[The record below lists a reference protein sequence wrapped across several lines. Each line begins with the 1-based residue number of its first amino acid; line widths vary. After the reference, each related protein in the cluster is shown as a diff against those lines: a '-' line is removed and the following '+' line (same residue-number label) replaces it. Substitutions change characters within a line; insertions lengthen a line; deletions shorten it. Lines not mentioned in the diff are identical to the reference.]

1 MRGLFEKLGLTQSQ
15 YSVLGAL
22 MMILSVLLSV
32 EAFLVADYSL
42 STCIAIALVAI
53 ESGLIGYCF
62 RRIAGDLSTCDDPKK
77 LEEHRISDKS
87 RKNAASVCAFIA
99 LMVVVCVVGAIL
111 SAGPKDD
118 PKVAAENVQTA
129 ITQAATQE
137 TVSADASVSA
147 DGEEVDENYCVYA
160 TPSGKRYHFS
170 PECAGDTCFAITIE
184 EALAHSLTPC
194 RKCVSS

>member
-77 LEEHRISDKS
+77 LEEHKISDKS
-87 RKNAASVCAFIA
+87 RKNAASICAFIA
-99 LMVVVCVVGAIL
+99 LMVVVCVVGAVL
-111 SAGPKDD
+111 SANPQDGLET
-118 PKVAAENVQTA
+118 AAEVTA
-129 ITQAATQE
+129 QALPQE
-137 TVSADASVSA
+137 TVSAEASVSA
-147 DGEEVDENYCVYA
+147 GGEEIDENYCVYA

-170 PECAGDTCFAITIE
+170 PQCAGDTCFAITIE

-194 RKCVSS
+194 QKCVSS